1 MLKVDEIPAFD
12 TAALGATARAPLAV
26 GRRTYHSLL
35 IQAEGLGAGGVG
47 TVDVRNA
54 IEYVELFQSGKSKLM
69 LKPGI
74 HLHFLEHLNVTADP
88 LPANFLH
95 IPLSQPGVLESDWA
109 TGDMESFQLAVKIKA
124 ASGLPA
130 GATFTR
136 LRGWATY
143 EDLAKPMPRG
153 NVFTQSVVTPNTP
166 VAGWNTIDN
175 LTVGSLA
182 ALRRLLFQCPAAGTA
197 WTSNTALAI
206 TQVKLSIGG
215 ENLFNMTRAAVEA
228 SLAYNAFHKWPGVA
242 LGFPVFLD
250 LTNRVEDLAPLVYG
264 NVRQPLKV
272 EYFWDTN
279 NGATPVQ
286 PVDILVNGLELGT
299 DRPTVSAQ

>member
-35 IQAEGLGAGGVG
+35 IQAEGLGAGGAG

-54 IEYVELFQSGKSKLM
+54 IEYVELFQSGKSKTLI
-69 LKPGI
+69 KPSI

-109 TGDMESFQLAVKIKA
+109 TGDMESFQIAVKLKTSA
-124 ASGLPA
+124 GLPA

-136 LRGWATY
+136 LKGWATY
-143 EDLAKPMPRG
+143 EDLAAPVNRG

-175 LTVGSLA
+175 LTVGDLA
-182 ALRRLLFQCPAAGTA
+182 ALRRLLFMCPAAGTA
-197 WTSNTALAI
+197 TVSNTAQAI
-206 TQVKLSIGG
+206 TQVKVSIAGSVV
-215 ENLFNMTRAAVEA
+215 FNMTRAATEA
-228 SLAYNAFHKWPGVA
+228 QLAYNAFHKWPSA
-242 LGFPVFLD
+242 AYGFPVFLD
-250 LTNRVEDLAPLVYG
+250 LTNRVSDLAAVVFG
-264 NVRQPLKV
+264 NVRQPVKV
-272 EYFWDTN
+272 EYFWDT
-279 NGATPVQ
+279 GIAAVA
-286 PVDILVNGLELGT
+286 PVDILVNGLELGVS
-299 DRPTVSAQ
+299 RPTVAAQ